1 MSNGC
6 SRYSSSAFTIVLQK
20 EKNQTLLIVDEN
32 GFSIAFL

>member
-6 SRYSSSAFTIVLQK
+6 SRYSSSAFSIVLQI
-20 EKNQTLLIVDEN
+20 EKYQRLLIVDEN

>member
-6 SRYSSSAFTIVLQK
+6 SRYASSAFSIVLKK
-20 EKNQTLLIVDEN
+20 EKNQKLLIFDEN

>member
-6 SRYSSSAFTIVLQK
+6 SRYSSSACTIVLQK